1 MKKTLVIILSIVL
14 CIALAGAAVA
24 VGGEGKIFN
33 KEDVVSESDLETTD
47 TEGKEE
53 EKTVG
58 TTNSSKKGE
67 TVEAEA
73 LTAEDKQ
80 LKTEIEKISNTNVDF
95 RVKKEQKFLDNNYTL
110 TYKEINTQFTD
121 KGEEKLNYIGK
132 TKEGYDVKCTY
143 NLKDGKLFT
152 ARWELPKTE
161 KQADSISIEEAEKL
175 ARKYASEYCD
185 LNVYSL
191 SYTKE
196 RTNEFAFVFTKFIDG
211 YETADQVDVKVD
223 FHGALIYLRN
233 NTGVLDEFKIESINE
248 NELLEKLK
256 TKLGQ
261 DMEYTIDDQRIV
273 VEDGKVVMEYHIRPS
288 NSRGFVCSIPIE

>member
-14 CIALAGAAVA
+14 CIALAGAVVA

-33 KEDVVSESDLETTD
+33 KDDALSGLNSEAKR
-47 TEGKEE
+47 TE
-53 EKTVG
+53 
-58 TTNSSKKGE
+58 E
-67 TVEAEA
+67 TVEIEA

-152 ARWELPKTE
+152 ARWGLPKTE
-161 KQADSISIEEAEKL
+161 KQFDSISMEEAEKL
-175 ARKYASEYCD
+175 ARKYAAEYCD
-185 LNVYSL
+185 LSVYSL

-233 NTGVLDEFKIESINE
+233 NTGVLDEFKIENIDE
-248 NELLEKLK
+248 
-256 TKLGQ
+256 TKLSEALKSKIGE
-261 DMEYTIDDQRIV
+261 DIEYTIDSQRIV
-273 VEDGKVVMEYHIRPS
+273 VEDGKVMMEYGISPT